1 MARLAGRR
9 LRRRPCAWLISI
21 LMVVSAPASAH
32 GFGLRYDLPLPLM
45 LWIIGAASTVL
56 LSFLL
61 VAIAVRLN
69 PRTEAPVQLNLLR
82 WQMGRVVTGQ
92 TIRFVARLLAVGAL
106 ILIVVAGIIGDQTPT
121 RNLAP
126 TAIWIAWWVGVSY
139 LSAFIGN
146 VWCVINPWAALF
158 EWYEQAMPI
167 QSAWRGAGIGWPR
180 HLGVWPATALFIV
193 FAWVELVWDGRS
205 IPLQL
210 ARLTIGFSVL
220 TWIGMY
226 LFGRNTWLRHGD
238 PFALAFSVLARFAPT
253 EMRVER
259 QPREVSAANGGVTIS
274 EREQGY
280 EAPESSR
287 RWILRAPGT
296 GLLDTEN
303 VTPSLVVFVLVMLS
317 TVTFDGLMAT
327 PLWQRIENTLYEG
340 LSALGNYRLAFINTL
355 GLLFFCAIFVAVYRA
370 VATLVANASRRS
382 MTVDAASRAFVLT
395 LVPIA
400 IAYLIAHYLSY
411 FLIQGQLLIRLASD
425 PFGFGWN
432 IFGSAHFR
440 PNIGIVGARFTWYTS
455 LFAIVVGHVIAVS
468 LAHIIALRKI
478 ADPRAAMRS
487 QIPMVVLMV
496 AYTMVSL
503 WIIAQPIVE

>member
-1 MARLAGRR
+1 
-9 LRRRPCAWLISI
+9 
-21 LMVVSAPASAH
+21 MVVSAPASAH

-69 PRTEAPVQLNLLR
+69 PRREAPVQLNLLR

-158 EWYEQAMPI
+158 EWCVQAMPS
-167 QSAWRGAGIGWPR
+167 QSAWRVAGIGWPR

-226 LFGRNTWLRHGD
+226 LF
-238 PFALAFSVLARFAPT
+238 
-253 EMRVER
+253 
-259 QPREVSAANGGVTIS
+259 
-274 EREQGY
+274 
-280 EAPESSR
+280 
-287 RWILRAPGT
+287 
-296 GLLDTEN
+296 
-303 VTPSLVVFVLVMLS
+303 
-317 TVTFDGLMAT
+317 
-327 PLWQRIENTLYEG
+327 
-340 LSALGNYRLAFINTL
+340 
-355 GLLFFCAIFVAVYRA
+355 
-370 VATLVANASRRS
+370 
-382 MTVDAASRAFVLT
+382 
-395 LVPIA
+395 
-400 IAYLIAHYLSY
+400 
-411 FLIQGQLLIRLASD
+411 
-425 PFGFGWN
+425 
-432 IFGSAHFR
+432 
-440 PNIGIVGARFTWYTS
+440 
-455 LFAIVVGHVIAVS
+455 
-468 LAHIIALRKI
+468 
-478 ADPRAAMRS
+478 
-487 QIPMVVLMV
+487 
-496 AYTMVSL
+496 
-503 WIIAQPIVE
+503 